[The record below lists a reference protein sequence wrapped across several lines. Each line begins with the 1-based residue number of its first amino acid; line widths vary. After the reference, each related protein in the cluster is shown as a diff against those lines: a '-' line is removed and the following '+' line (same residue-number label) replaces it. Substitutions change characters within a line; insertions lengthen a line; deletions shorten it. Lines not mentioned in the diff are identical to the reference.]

1 MTMLYSMT
9 GYGRSEQ
16 TIGDKTYLVE
26 VRSLNGKQFDLRL
39 NIPALLKPFEF
50 EIRNLLNEGLQ
61 RGSIECVITIK
72 QNGASKPVSINKE
85 LAKAYY
91 QPVAELADELQ
102 LQKGDILST
111 ILKLPDVITP
121 STEMLSDEEWKGFE
135 KVLKAAIN
143 ELNEHRKDEG
153 QSLESDLLLRL
164 GNIELHQQAIT
175 GLEPLRRTK
184 IREGIVKI
192 LEENIGKENYDPNRM
207 EQELIYYIEKIDI
220 SEEQVRLKNH
230 CDYFRAI
237 LAEKETGKGK
247 KLSFILQEFGRE
259 INTMGSKAYDS
270 QIQQMVIL
278 MKDELEKAKEQIL
291 NVL

>member
-1 MTMLYSMT
+1 MLYSMT
-9 GYGRSEQ
+9 GYGRAEQ
-16 TIGDKTYLVE
+16 TLADKTYLVE

-39 NIPALLKPFEF
+39 TIPSLLKPFEF
-50 EIRNLLNEGLQ
+50 EVRNILNEGLQ
-61 RGSIECVITIK
+61 RGSVECSITIK

-121 STEMLSDEEWKGFE
+121 STEMITYDEWKSFE
-135 KVLKAAIN
+135 KVLKEAIAQ
-143 ELNEHRKDEG
+143 LNEHRKDEG
-153 QSLESDLLLRL
+153 KSLEADLNQRL
-164 GNIELHQQAIT
+164 ANIETHQATIT
-175 GLEPLRRTK
+175 TLEPLRRGK
-184 IREGIVKI
+184 IKEGIIKV
-192 LEENIGKENYDPNRM
+192 LEENVGKENYDPNRM

-230 CDYFRAI
+230 CDYFRSI
-237 LAEKETGKGK
+237 LAEKETSKGK

-270 QIQQMVIL
+270 QIQQCVIL